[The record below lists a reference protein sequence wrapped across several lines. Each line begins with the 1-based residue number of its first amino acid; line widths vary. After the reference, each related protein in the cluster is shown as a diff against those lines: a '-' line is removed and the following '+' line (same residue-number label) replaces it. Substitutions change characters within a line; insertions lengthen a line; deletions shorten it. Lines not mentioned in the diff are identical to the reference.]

1 MVLLSL
7 LHLISY
13 RLKIV
18 FSPRYT
24 RLAPFLPWVTK
35 LVSLFLINLPHQ
47 TLCLCGKLKHLQEQV
62 STIVRFTW
70 HFCICG
76 GKRGKEKVEKWALM
90 QEPASTTWWSIG
102 RGTCMEVVRNRET
115 HAGRSAAVKMIM
127 ASQIMGPHLSSSKSL
142 SNHTALRLQQPTPSS
157 SRVSVEPTR
166 RNCPAAYG
174 AGKAPP
180 STFKYNY
187 SLRWMRLV
195 EGIV

>member
-47 TLCLCGKLKHLQEQV
+47 TLCLCGKLKHLQEQVKV

-127 ASQIMGPHLSSSKSL
+127 ASQITGPHLSSSNSL

-166 RNCPAAYG
+166 RNCPAYC

-187 SLRWMRLV
+187 IRLR
-195 EGIV
+195 IQ